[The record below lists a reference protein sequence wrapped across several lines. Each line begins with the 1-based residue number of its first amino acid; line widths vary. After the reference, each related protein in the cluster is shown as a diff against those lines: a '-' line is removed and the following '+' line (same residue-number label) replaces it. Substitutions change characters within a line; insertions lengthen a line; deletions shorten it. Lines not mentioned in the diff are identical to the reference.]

1 MSIKMSDNKNKPE
14 PAKTKRDKKRCKE
27 IGLMLADYASNELLP
42 GEMQALERHVETCP
56 ECREEFLLVQRISS
70 ETNHLDESCDAVM
83 TSIDWQETAQ
93 TISDAVSRKGW
104 GPGSRKSRLRW
115 HELAVSFKWK
125 LAVPM
130 LTGVFLLGIWLGYI
144 FFHSPLKPPAPV
156 RPVED
161 IPSETSLARLEKTLA
176 KKEVAGYYKQT
187 QFVLTDLMKQCDTE
201 GSFSIRDQVDI
212 QRIRALLN
220 KSSYFKRN
228 LDDPQLMSNKL
239 LLKKI
244 EWLLYEILMTDTN
257 KENSCRQLQ
266 RLQDYIKQERLLL
279 KIRLAE
285 EELSLSEV

>member
-1 MSIKMSDNKNKPE
+1 MSIKMSDNKNKTR

-42 GEMQALERHVETCP
+42 GEVQALERHVETCP
-56 ECREEFLLVQRISS
+56 ECREEFLLVRRISR
-70 ETNHLDESCDAVM
+70 ETGQLDESCDAVM
-83 TSIDWQETAQ
+83 TSIDWQETAHA
-93 TISDAVSRKGW
+93 ISDAVSREGW
-104 GPGSRKSRLRW
+104 GTGSRKSRLRW
-115 HELAVSFKWK
+115 QDLVVSFKWK

-144 FFHSPLKPPAPV
+144 FFHSPLKPPGPV
-156 RPVED
+156 RPAAD
-161 IPSETSLARLEKTLA
+161 IPSETSLARLEKALA
-176 KKEVAGYYKQT
+176 KKEVAGYYKQA
-187 QFVLTDLMKQCDTE
+187 QFVLTDLLKQCDTE

-212 QRIRALLN
+212 QRVRALLN

-244 EWLLYEILMTDTN
+244 EWLLYEILMTDTK
-257 KENSCRQLQ
+257 KENFCRQLQ